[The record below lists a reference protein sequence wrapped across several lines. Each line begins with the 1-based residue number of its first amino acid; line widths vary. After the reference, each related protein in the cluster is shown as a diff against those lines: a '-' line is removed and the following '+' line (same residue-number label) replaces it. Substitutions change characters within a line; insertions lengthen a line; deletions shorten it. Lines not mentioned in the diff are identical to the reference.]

1 MIWIVGRGGLLGA
14 ALERAVG
21 RDREGASLGGTWRPA
36 ASYRWADV
44 DATRAALR
52 RDAAAF
58 VAEAGAAPWHVA
70 WCAGRGVIGS
80 TDEDMASEWG
90 LIDALLGGLG
100 GASGGTVFFASS
112 AGAIYGAGSG
122 GVVDES
128 SPVSPMTAYGR
139 GKLDH
144 EARLARWAVDR
155 GVALRI
161 GRITTLVGPG
171 QSLDKGQ
178 GLVSHMAR
186 SVRTRTPL
194 HVYVPLATSRNYL
207 HADDAGRITAR
218 WLAGTTRTAA
228 DSSHVRAVSGVPD
241 VRMKIIA
248 APRSHSVATLVRTLS
263 DVTRRRPLIA
273 TAARRGSAAQAGL
286 STYRSVVDLESDRI
300 PTVPLPVMVRE
311 VVDAVGASRPDQG
324 SRSSITR

>member
-1 MIWIVGRGGLLGA
+1 MIWVVGRGGLLGA

-21 RDREGASLGGTWRPA
+21 RARDGASLGGTWRPA
-36 ASYRWADV
+36 ESYRWTDV
-44 DATRAALR
+44 DAARAALR

-80 TDEDMASEWG
+80 TDEDMATEWS
-90 LIDALLGGLG
+90 LIDALLEGLG
-100 GASGGTVFFASS
+100 AARGGTVFFASS
-112 AGAIYGAGSG
+112 AGAIYGAGTG

-128 SPVSPMTAYGR
+128 SPVAPTTAYGR

-186 SVRTRTPL
+186 SVRARTPL

-228 DSSHVRAVSGVPD
+228 DSSHVRAAPD

-248 APRSHSVATLVRTLS
+248 APRSQSIATLVRTLS

-286 STYRSVVDLESDRI
+286 STYRSVVDAEADRI

-311 VVDAVGASRPDQG
+311 VVAAVSASSPDQG
-324 SRSSITR
+324 SRSSITT